1 MLQALADPALRARF
15 SDLGLDIASR
25 EQQSPEG
32 LAAFHKAE
40 IEKWWPVIKAAGIKV
55 E

>member
-1 MLQALADPALRARF
+1 LADTTVRARLA
-15 SDLGLDIASR
+15 DLGLQIFPR

-32 LAAFHKAE
+32 LAALQRAD
-40 IEKWWPVIKAAGIKV
+40 IAKWWPIIKAAGVKG

>member
-1 MLQALADPALRARF
+1 MVQALADPTVGARLA
-15 SDLGLDIASR
+15 DLGLDMATR

-32 LAAFHKAE
+32 LAAFHKGE
-40 IEKWWPVIKAAGIKV
+40 IEKWWPIIKAAGIKV